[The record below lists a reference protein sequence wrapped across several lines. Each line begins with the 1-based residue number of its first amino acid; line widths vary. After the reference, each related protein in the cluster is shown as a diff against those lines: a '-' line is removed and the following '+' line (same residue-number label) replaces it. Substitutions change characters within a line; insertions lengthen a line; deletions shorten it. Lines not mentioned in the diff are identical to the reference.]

1 MRASLASQ
9 MLPIEDGESGSAIYQ
24 QKVEVFTGGS
34 EA

>member
-1 MRASLASQ
+1 H
-9 MLPIEDGESGSAIYQ
+9 LPIEDGESGSAIYQ